1 LEILGGPEVKKR
13 EGKVRK
19 LEENLEGEMKTNI

>member
-1 LEILGGPEVKKR
+1 VKKH

-19 LEENLEGEMKTNI
+19 LEENLEGEMKTNIQSYARLKG

>member
-1 LEILGGPEVKKR
+1 MQVALNQISSLNEKNKEL

-19 LEENLEGEMKTNI
+19 LEERLE